1 MRWRATSPRGAVLAL
16 ALVMQPLWAEE
27 SPQPSPA
34 LLEEVVV
41 RAEALRFRPD
51 TPFDPQFTFDADEIE
66 TFAADSIEE
75 LIEALT
81 PNLAS
86 GRGRQRGR
94 PVVLVNGQRI
104 GSFREIRR
112 FPPEAIERVEVYPEE
127 VALRYGFRADQKV
140 LNLVLR
146 DPLQIITANA
156 EAGASTDGGA
166 ERSELSLGRLTIER
180 STRVNLAAEYRLE
193 DPLME
198 SEREVRLS
206 EPLSPLEQDPR
217 PYRTLLPKRE
227 VGALAASYT
236 RALGLNGTF
245 ALGANYDYERDGDK
259 VGPFTDTPATDP
271 STRLRALE
279 RRQTL
284 EDLELNARVNG
295 RRGVWTYSWL
305 NRYGET
311 ARDRKTERA
320 TSPEMDRSHTQ
331 SLSSELL
338 LQGVFAELPQG
349 SLQGNGAL
357 RWEREARRSLSQNA
371 QQTQELHLE
380 RARLQGAFSLDYP
393 LWDGPSY
400 GSANLNANIEVT
412 NYSDFGTLTTL
423 GLGANWRGPQGLR
436 LSGAW
441 TREEGAPSM
450 VDLGEPLARFP
461 NRRVFDFQT
470 SSTTNASLITGGNPA
485 LQADRRDVLSLNL
498 RVAPGKLR
506 GLSFNINA
514 VLSTTQDPVQ
524 GFSSPSPD
532 LQAAFPERFLRDA
545 MGNLLAFDTRPINLE
560 RTERRELRWGID
572 YRRAL
577 SDEGRRAGRSSKGR
591 PAMPNLGSR
600 GNRLNLT
607 LFHSIQLR
615 NDITLT
621 PDLPAQDTVGITSGA
636 LNDSGA
642 QHDVTFQLRLYR
654 KALSLRLEGQWQS
667 GTQSPPNDRAPRLD
681 YADQAR
687 INLSLAYRLSK
698 DSLWVKRIP
707 ALNNTRL
714 RFSLENL
721 LNDKPTVNGRQS
733 LAPPGFS
740 SDELDP
746 RGRSWELQLRK
757 RLS

>member
-1 MRWRATSPRGAVLAL
+1 MQWCATVTKSAVLAL
-16 ALVMQPLWAEE
+16 ALVTQSLWGEA
-27 SPQPSPA
+27 SAPSTPTQ
-34 LLEEVVV
+34 LEEVVV
-41 RAEALRFRPD
+41 RAKALRFRPAV
-51 TPFDPQFTFDADEIE
+51 PFDPQFTFDADEIE
-66 TFAADSIEE
+66 AIAADSIEE
-75 LIEALT
+75 VIEALT
-81 PNLAS
+81 PNLDS

-94 PVVLVNGQRI
+94 PVVLLNGQRI

-146 DPLQIITANA
+146 DPLQIVTVNA

-166 ERSELSLGRLTIER
+166 ERSELSLGRMTIEGP
-180 STRVNLAAEYRLE
+180 TRVNLAAEHRLE
-193 DPLME
+193 EPLAE
-198 SEREVRLS
+198 SERKVRLS
-206 EPLSPLEQDPR
+206 EPPSPQQPDPR
-217 PYRTLLPKRE
+217 PYRTLLPNRE
-227 VGALAASYT
+227 TSALAASYA
-236 RALGLNGTF
+236 RALGLSRTV
-245 ALGANYDYERDGDK
+245 ALSVDYNHEREGDE
-259 VGPFTDTPATDP
+259 VGPFTVAPATDP
-271 STRLRALE
+271 STRLGALE

-284 EDLELNARVNG
+284 EDLEINARLNG
-295 RRGVWTYSWL
+295 RRGAWTYSWL

-311 ARDRKTERA
+311 ARDRTTER
-320 TSPEMDRSHTQ
+320 TTFVESDRSHTQ
-331 SLSSELL
+331 RLSSELL

-357 RWEREARRSLSQNA
+357 RWDREARRSLSQNA
-371 QQTQELHLE
+371 QQTQELHLK

-393 LWDGPSY
+393 LWDGASY
-400 GSANLNANIEVT
+400 GSANLNGNIEVT

-461 NRRVFDFQT
+461 DRRVFDYQT
-470 SSTTNASLITGGNPA
+470 SSTTNATLITGGNPA
-485 LQADRRDVLSLNL
+485 LQADRREVLSLNL
-498 RVAPGKLR
+498 RVAPEKLR
-506 GLSFNINA
+506 GLSFNINP

-524 GFSSPSPD
+524 GFSRPSPD

-560 RTERRELRWGID
+560 RTERRELRWGVD
-572 YRRAL
+572 YRRSL
-577 SDEGRRAGRSSKGR
+577 SDEGGRAGRSSRGR
-591 PAMPNLGSR
+591 RAMPNLRSR

-607 LFHSIQLR
+607 LFHSIRLR

-667 GTQSPPNDRAPRLD
+667 GTQSPPSDRLRLD
-681 YADQAR
+681 YADLTQ

-698 DSLWVKRIP
+698 DSPWVKRIP
-707 ALNNTRL
+707 VLNNTRL

-733 LAPPGFS
+733 LAPPSFS